1 MTTIPDQNRL
11 VVDNIMKTILDENK
25 EVLMKTANSHTS
37 ISFGIEKYSVLLD
50 IIDFNKIDRMMRFM
64 SNTDYKS
71 FYTKTIEYKKML
83 EAGNVDNAWEELN
96 KYARYQVFADDEA
109 LMNDATIELGKCF
122 SPVARVSVLE
132 SLLSSQFEG
141 RVRFDS
147 RLSMMLVKINDR
159 KITTIDNYDEDSF
172 AKFLS
177 SVIPTI
183 VVAEMRQAVKKM
195 EASQNSSTESNVVI
209 QFNDCY
215 IKDGKVYHGIFGKNE
230 LPRFFIN
237 RNVYEAVK
245 TGKPTIYSE
254 AVDQLLLHLC
264 NFDERIR
271 DRVVAVMST
280 VFLNSKRLKTRFN
293 VSPRIYGKDG
303 ANGKTTFLSLLENA
317 FGSRNVKVVS
327 ISDLDNERT
336 MYTAA
341 NALIAIDSDSTGKTI
356 SDDAAANFKSLTSGE
371 VMKIRGL
378 FKNEEQ
384 VQTSCM
390 MMALSNVL
398 PASSDKSSAY
408 LRRLEI
414 SRCDYQLTND
424 ESKLGPNSKCTQIE
438 LTDEFFDEIYSDKA
452 AQYLVELLLLTALQL
467 LKEGF
472 LPPKPKS
479 MNDIIEKFAE
489 DNDSAAA
496 FILDVGLDKV
506 VGYSV
511 AHVKEMYHNW
521 CEENDMTELK
531 RKFNETLEDRYS
543 LQRKVVNI
551 IANVREDDNSYIQ
564 ALHGA
569 KQQVRAWVFSDTK
582 RHRDFMKN
590 INSLPAESNDPNEL
604 NELNESNDAD
614 QSEETEN
621 E

>member
-1 MTTIPDQNRL
+1 MTSISDRNRL
-11 VVDNIMKTILDENK
+11 AVDSLMNSILDENK
-25 EVLMKTANSHTS
+25 GVLMKTANSNTL
-37 ISFGIEKYSVLLD
+37 ITDGLERYSVLLD
-50 IIDFNKIDRMMRFM
+50 LIDFNRINRMVRFM
-64 SNTDYKS
+64 MNIDYKN
-71 FYTKTIEYKKML
+71 FYMRSLEYRRL
-83 EAGNVDNAWEELN
+83 LDVGNVDSAWEEINRL
-96 KYARYQVFADDEA
+96 ARSQVFADDES
-109 LMNDATIELGKCF
+109 LMNDENLELGRCANA
-122 SPVARVSVLE
+122 VARTSVLE
-132 SLLSSQFEG
+132 ALLDSQFDG
-141 RVRFDS
+141 RVRFDTQ
-147 RLSMMLVKINDR
+147 LSMMLVKVNDQ
-159 KITTIDNYDEDSF
+159 KIVTIDQYDAKSF

-177 SVIPTI
+177 SMIPSIVLKEMTTI
-183 VVAEMRQAVKKM
+183 VKSIEETQ
-195 EASQNSSTESNVVI
+195 SSNGSSNVVI

-237 RNVYEAVK
+237 RNVYEVVK
-245 TGKPTIYSE
+245 TGKPTVHSE

-264 NFDERIR
+264 NFDERVR

-336 MYTAA
+336 VYTAA

-438 LTDEFFDEIYSDKA
+438 LTDGFFDEIYSEEA
-452 AQYLVELLLLTALQL
+452 AQYLVELLLLTSRTL
-467 LKEGF
+467 LEEGF

-551 IANVREDDNSYIQ
+551 MSNVREDDNSYIQ

-569 KQQVRAWVFSDTK
+569 KQQVRAWVFSDPK
-582 RHRDFMKN
+582 RHKDFMKN
-590 INSLPAESNDPNEL
+590 LQEKESSD
-604 NELNESNDAD
+604 D
-614 QSEETEN
+614 QSEESEA

>member
-1 MTTIPDQNRL
+1 
-11 VVDNIMKTILDENK
+11 
-25 EVLMKTANSHTS
+25 MKTANSNVLITD
-37 ISFGIEKYSVLLD
+37 GLERYSVFLD
-50 IIDFNKIDRMMRFM
+50 LIDFNRINRMVRFM
-64 SNTDYKS
+64 MNLDYKNFYMKS
-71 FYTKTIEYKKML
+71 FEYRRL
-83 EAGNVDNAWEELN
+83 LDVGNVDSAWEEIN
-96 KYARYQVFADDEA
+96 RIARAQVFADDES
-109 LMNDATIELGKCF
+109 LMNDETLELGRCANA
-122 SPVARVSVLE
+122 VARTSVLE
-132 SLLSSQFEG
+132 SLLYSQFEG
-141 RVRFDS
+141 RVRFDTQ
-147 RLSMMLVKINDR
+147 LSMMLVKVNDQ
-159 KITTIDNYDEDSF
+159 KIVTIDQYDAKSF

-177 SVIPTI
+177 SMIPSI
-183 VVAEMRQAVKKM
+183 VLKEMTSIIKSIEETQ
-195 EASQNSSTESNVVI
+195 SSNGSSNVVI

-245 TGKPTIYSE
+245 TGKPSIRSE

-303 ANGKTTFLSLLENA
+303 ANGKTTFSSLLENA

-336 MYTAA
+336 VYTAA

-438 LTDEFFDEIYSDKA
+438 LTDEFFDEIYSDEA
-452 AQYLVELLLLTALQL
+452 AQYLVELLLLTSRKL
-467 LKEGF
+467 LEEGF

-551 IANVREDDNSYIQ
+551 MSNVREDDNSYIQ

-569 KQQVRAWVFSDTK
+569 KQQVRAWVFSDPK
-582 RHRDFMKN
+582 RHKDFMKN
-590 INSLPAESNDPNEL
+590 INSLTDES
-604 NELNESNDAD
+604 D
-614 QSEETEN
+614 QSESSSETE
-621 E
+621 

>member
-1 MTTIPDQNRL
+1 MTTISDRNRL
-11 VVDNIMKTILDENK
+11 AIDSLMNSILDENK
-25 EVLMKTANSHTS
+25 GVLMKTANSNTL
-37 ISFGIEKYSVLLD
+37 ITDGIERYSVLLD
-50 IIDFNKIDRMMRFM
+50 LIDFNRINRMVRFM
-64 SNTDYKS
+64 MNLDYKNFYMKS
-71 FYTKTIEYKKML
+71 FEYRRL
-83 EAGNVDNAWEELN
+83 LDVGNVDSAWEEIN
-96 KYARYQVFADDEA
+96 RIARAQVFADDES
-109 LMNDATIELGKCF
+109 LMNDETLELGRCANA
-122 SPVARVSVLE
+122 VARTSVLE
-132 SLLSSQFEG
+132 SLLYSQFEG
-141 RVRFDS
+141 RVRFDTQ
-147 RLSMMLVKINDR
+147 LSMMLVKVNDQ
-159 KITTIDNYDEDSF
+159 KIVTIDQYDAKSF

-177 SVIPTI
+177 SMIPSI
-183 VVAEMRQAVKKM
+183 VLKEMTSIIKSIEETR
-195 EASQNSSTESNVVI
+195 SSNGSSNVVI

-245 TGKPTIYSE
+245 TGKPTIHSE

-271 DRVVAVMST
+271 DRVISVMST

-336 MYTAA
+336 VYTAA

-438 LTDEFFDEIYSDKA
+438 LTDEFFDEIYSDEA
-452 AQYLVELLLLTALQL
+452 AQYLVELLLLTSRKL
-467 LKEGF
+467 LEEGF

-551 IANVREDDNSYIQ
+551 MSNVREDDNSYIQ

-569 KQQVRAWVFSDTK
+569 KQQVRAWVFSDAK
-582 RHRDFMKN
+582 RHKDFMKN
-590 INSLPAESNDPNEL
+590 INSLTDE
-604 NELNESNDAD
+604 
-614 QSEETEN
+614 SEETEA

>member
-1 MTTIPDQNRL
+1 MITISDRNRL
-11 VVDNIMKTILDENK
+11 AIDSLMNSILNENK
-25 EVLMKTANSHTS
+25 GVLMKTANSNVLITD
-37 ISFGIEKYSVLLD
+37 GLERYSVLLD
-50 IIDFNKIDRMMRFM
+50 LIDFNRINRMVRFM
-64 SNTDYKS
+64 MNLDYKNFYMKS
-71 FYTKTIEYKKML
+71 FEYRRL
-83 EAGNVDNAWEELN
+83 LDVGNVDSAWEEIN
-96 KYARYQVFADDEA
+96 RIARAQVFADDES
-109 LMNDATIELGKCF
+109 LMNDETLELGRCANA
-122 SPVARVSVLE
+122 VARTSVLE
-132 SLLSSQFEG
+132 SLLYSQFEG
-141 RVRFDS
+141 RVRFDTQ
-147 RLSMMLVKINDR
+147 LSMMLVKVNDQ
-159 KITTIDNYDEDSF
+159 KIVTIDQYDAKSF

-177 SVIPTI
+177 SMIPSI
-183 VVAEMRQAVKKM
+183 VLKEMTSIIKSIEETQ
-195 EASQNSSTESNVVI
+195 SSNGSSNVVI

-245 TGKPTIYSE
+245 TGKPTIHSE

-336 MYTAA
+336 VYTAA

-438 LTDEFFDEIYSDKA
+438 LTDEFFDEIYSDEA
-452 AQYLVELLLLTALQL
+452 AQYLVELLLLTSRTL
-467 LKEGF
+467 LEEGF

-551 IANVREDDNSYIQ
+551 MSNVREDDNSYIQ

-569 KQQVRAWVFSDTK
+569 KQQVRAWVFSDAK
-582 RHRDFMKN
+582 RHKDFMKN
-590 INSLPAESNDPNEL
+590 INSLTDES
-604 NELNESNDAD
+604 D
-614 QSEETEN
+614 QSEESETE
-621 E
+621 

>member
-1 MTTIPDQNRL
+1 
-11 VVDNIMKTILDENK
+11 
-25 EVLMKTANSHTS
+25 MKTANSNVLITD
-37 ISFGIEKYSVLLD
+37 GLERYSVLLD
-50 IIDFNKIDRMMRFM
+50 LIDFNRINRMVRFM
-64 SNTDYKS
+64 MNLDYKNFYMKS
-71 FYTKTIEYKKML
+71 FEYRRL
-83 EAGNVDNAWEELN
+83 LDVGNVDSAWEEIN
-96 KYARYQVFADDEA
+96 RIARAQVFADDES
-109 LMNDATIELGKCF
+109 LMNDETLELGRCANA
-122 SPVARVSVLE
+122 VARTSVLE
-132 SLLSSQFEG
+132 SLLYSQFEG
-141 RVRFDS
+141 RVRFDTQ
-147 RLSMMLVKINDR
+147 LSMMLVKVNDQ
-159 KITTIDNYDEDSF
+159 KIVTIDQYDAKSF

-177 SVIPTI
+177 SMIPSI
-183 VVAEMRQAVKKM
+183 VLKEMTSIIKSIEETQ
-195 EASQNSSTESNVVI
+195 SSNGSSNVVI

-245 TGKPTIYSE
+245 TGKPTIHSE

-271 DRVVAVMST
+271 DRVVSVMST

-336 MYTAA
+336 VYTAA

-414 SRCDYQLTND
+414 SRCDHQLTND

-438 LTDEFFDEIYSDKA
+438 LTDEFFDEIYSDEA
-452 AQYLVELLLLTALQL
+452 AQYLVELLLLTSRKL
-467 LKEGF
+467 LEEGF

-551 IANVREDDNSYIQ
+551 MSNVREDDNSYIQ

-569 KQQVRAWVFSDTK
+569 KQQVRAWVFSDAK
-582 RHRDFMKN
+582 RHKDFMKN
-590 INSLPAESNDPNEL
+590 INSLTDE
-604 NELNESNDAD
+604 
-614 QSEETEN
+614 SEETEA

>member
-1 MTTIPDQNRL
+1 MTSISDRNRL
-11 VVDNIMKTILDENK
+11 AVDSLMNSILDENK
-25 EVLMKTANSHTS
+25 GVLMKTANSNTL
-37 ISFGIEKYSVLLD
+37 ITDGLERYSVLLD
-50 IIDFNKIDRMMRFM
+50 LIDFNRINRMVRFM
-64 SNTDYKS
+64 MNIDYKN
-71 FYTKTIEYKKML
+71 FYMRSLEYRRL
-83 EAGNVDNAWEELN
+83 LDVGNVDSAWEEINRL
-96 KYARYQVFADDEA
+96 ARSQVFADDES
-109 LMNDATIELGKCF
+109 LMNDENLELGRCANA
-122 SPVARVSVLE
+122 VARTSVLE
-132 SLLSSQFEG
+132 ALLDSQFDG
-141 RVRFDS
+141 RVRFDTQ
-147 RLSMMLVKINDR
+147 LSMMLVKVNDQ
-159 KITTIDNYDEDSF
+159 KIVTIDQYDAKSF

-177 SVIPTI
+177 SMIPSIVLKEMTTI
-183 VVAEMRQAVKKM
+183 VKSIEETQ
-195 EASQNSSTESNVVI
+195 SSNGSSNVVI

-245 TGKPTIYSE
+245 TGKQTVHSE

-264 NFDERIR
+264 NFDERVR

-336 MYTAA
+336 VYTAA

-438 LTDEFFDEIYSDKA
+438 LTDGFFDEIYSEEA
-452 AQYLVELLLLTALQL
+452 AQYLVELLLLTSRTL
-467 LKEGF
+467 LEEGF

-551 IANVREDDNSYIQ
+551 MSNVREDDNSYIQ

-569 KQQVRAWVFSDTK
+569 KQQVRAWVFSDPK
-582 RHRDFMKN
+582 RHKDFMKN
-590 INSLPAESNDPNEL
+590 LQEKESSD
-604 NELNESNDAD
+604 D
-614 QSEETEN
+614 QSEESETE
-621 E
+621 

>member
-1 MTTIPDQNRL
+1 MITISDRNRL
-11 VVDNIMKTILDENK
+11 AIDSLMNSILDENK
-25 EVLMKTANSHTS
+25 GVLMKTANSNVLITD
-37 ISFGIEKYSVLLD
+37 GLERYSVLLD
-50 IIDFNKIDRMMRFM
+50 LIDFNRINRMVRFM
-64 SNTDYKS
+64 MNLDYKNFYMKS
-71 FYTKTIEYKKML
+71 FEYRRL
-83 EAGNVDNAWEELN
+83 LDVGNVDSAWEEIN
-96 KYARYQVFADDEA
+96 RIARAQVFADDES
-109 LMNDATIELGKCF
+109 LMNDETLELGRCANA
-122 SPVARVSVLE
+122 VARTSVLE
-132 SLLSSQFEG
+132 SLLYSQFEG
-141 RVRFDS
+141 RVRFDTQ
-147 RLSMMLVKINDR
+147 LSMMLVKVNDR
-159 KITTIDNYDEDSF
+159 KIVTIDQYDAKSF

-177 SVIPTI
+177 SMIPSI
-183 VVAEMRQAVKKM
+183 VLKEMTSIIKSIEETQ
-195 EASQNSSTESNVVI
+195 SSNGSSNVVI

-245 TGKPTIYSE
+245 TGKPTIHSE

-271 DRVVAVMST
+271 DRVVSVMST

-336 MYTAA
+336 VYTAA

-438 LTDEFFDEIYSDKA
+438 LTDEFFDEIYSDEA
-452 AQYLVELLLLTALQL
+452 AQYLVELLLLTSRKL
-467 LKEGF
+467 LEEGF

-551 IANVREDDNSYIQ
+551 MSNVREDDNSYIQ

-569 KQQVRAWVFSDTK
+569 KQQVRAWVFSDAK
-582 RHRDFMKN
+582 RHKDFMKN
-590 INSLPAESNDPNEL
+590 INSLTDS
-604 NELNESNDAD
+604 SD
-614 QSEETEN
+614 QSEESETE
-621 E
+621 

>member
-1 MTTIPDQNRL
+1 MTTISDRNRL
-11 VVDNIMKTILDENK
+11 AIDSLMNSILDENK
-25 EVLMKTANSHTS
+25 GVLMKTANSNTL
-37 ISFGIEKYSVLLD
+37 ITDGIERYSVLLD
-50 IIDFNKIDRMMRFM
+50 LIDFNRINRMVRFM
-64 SNTDYKS
+64 MNLDYKNFYMKS
-71 FYTKTIEYKKML
+71 FEYRRL
-83 EAGNVDNAWEELN
+83 LDVGNVDSAWEEIN
-96 KYARYQVFADDEA
+96 RIARAQVFADDES
-109 LMNDATIELGKCF
+109 LMNDETLELGRCANA
-122 SPVARVSVLE
+122 VARTSVLE
-132 SLLSSQFEG
+132 SLLDSQFEG
-141 RVRFDS
+141 RVRFDTQ
-147 RLSMMLVKINDR
+147 LSMMLVKVNDR
-159 KITTIDNYDEDSF
+159 KIVTIDQYDAKSF

-177 SVIPTI
+177 SMIPSI
-183 VVAEMRQAVKKM
+183 VLKEMTSIIKSIEETQ
-195 EASQNSSTESNVVI
+195 SSNGSSNVVI

-245 TGKPTIYSE
+245 TGKPTIHSE

-271 DRVVAVMST
+271 DRVVSVMST

-303 ANGKTTFLSLLENA
+303 ANGKTTFLSLIENA

-336 MYTAA
+336 VYTAA

-438 LTDEFFDEIYSDKA
+438 LTDEFFDEIYSDEA
-452 AQYLVELLLLTALQL
+452 AQYLVELLLLTSRKL
-467 LKEGF
+467 LEEGF

-511 AHVKEMYHNW
+511 AHVKEMYRNW

-551 IANVREDDNSYIQ
+551 MSNVREDDNSYIQ

-569 KQQVRAWVFSDTK
+569 KQQVRAWVFSDAK
-582 RHRDFMKN
+582 RHKDFMKN
-590 INSLPAESNDPNEL
+590 INSLTDES
-604 NELNESNDAD
+604 D
-614 QSEETEN
+614 QSEETEV

>member
-1 MTTIPDQNRL
+1 
-11 VVDNIMKTILDENK
+11 
-25 EVLMKTANSHTS
+25 MKTANSNVLITD
-37 ISFGIEKYSVLLD
+37 GLERYSVLLD
-50 IIDFNKIDRMMRFM
+50 LIDFNRINRMVRFM
-64 SNTDYKS
+64 MNLDYKNFYMKS
-71 FYTKTIEYKKML
+71 FEYRRL
-83 EAGNVDNAWEELN
+83 LDVGNVDSAWEEIN
-96 KYARYQVFADDEA
+96 RIARAQVFADDES
-109 LMNDATIELGKCF
+109 LMNDETLELGRCANA
-122 SPVARVSVLE
+122 VARTSVLE
-132 SLLSSQFEG
+132 SLLYSQFEG
-141 RVRFDS
+141 RVRFDTQ
-147 RLSMMLVKINDR
+147 LSMMLVKVNDR
-159 KITTIDNYDEDSF
+159 KIVTIDQYDAKSF

-177 SVIPTI
+177 SMIPSI
-183 VVAEMRQAVKKM
+183 VLKEMTSIIKSIEETQ
-195 EASQNSSTESNVVI
+195 SSNGSSNVVI

-245 TGKPTIYSE
+245 TGKPTIHSE

-271 DRVVAVMST
+271 DRVVSVMST

-336 MYTAA
+336 VYTAA

-438 LTDEFFDEIYSDKA
+438 LTDEFFDEIYSDEA
-452 AQYLVELLLLTALQL
+452 AQYLVELLLLTSRKL
-467 LKEGF
+467 LEEGF

-551 IANVREDDNSYIQ
+551 MSNVREDDNSYIQ

-569 KQQVRAWVFSDTK
+569 KQQVRAWVFSDAK
-582 RHRDFMKN
+582 RHKDFMKN
-590 INSLPAESNDPNEL
+590 INSLTDES
-604 NELNESNDAD
+604 D
-614 QSEETEN
+614 QSEESED

>member
-1 MTTIPDQNRL
+1 
-11 VVDNIMKTILDENK
+11 
-25 EVLMKTANSHTS
+25 MKTANSNTL
-37 ISFGIEKYSVLLD
+37 ITDGLERYSVLLD
-50 IIDFNKIDRMMRFM
+50 LIDFNRINRMVRFM
-64 SNTDYKS
+64 MNIDYKN
-71 FYTKTIEYKKML
+71 FYMRSLEYRRL
-83 EAGNVDNAWEELN
+83 LDVGNVDSAWEEINRL
-96 KYARYQVFADDEA
+96 ARSQVFADDES
-109 LMNDATIELGKCF
+109 LMNDENLELGRCANA
-122 SPVARVSVLE
+122 VARTSVLE
-132 SLLSSQFEG
+132 ALLDSQFDG
-141 RVRFDS
+141 RVRFDTQ
-147 RLSMMLVKINDR
+147 LSMMLVKVNDQ
-159 KITTIDNYDEDSF
+159 KIVTIDQYDAKSF

-177 SVIPTI
+177 SMIPSI
-183 VVAEMRQAVKKM
+183 VLKEMTSIIKSIEETQ
-195 EASQNSSTESNVVI
+195 SSNGSSNVVI

-245 TGKPTIYSE
+245 TGKPTIHSE

-271 DRVVAVMST
+271 DRVVSVMST

-336 MYTAA
+336 VYTAA

-438 LTDEFFDEIYSDKA
+438 LTDEFFDELYSDEA
-452 AQYLVELLLLTALQL
+452 AQYLVELLLLTSRTL
-467 LKEGF
+467 LEEGF

-551 IANVREDDNSYIQ
+551 MSNVREDDNSYIQ

-569 KQQVRAWVFSDTK
+569 KQQVRAWVFSDAK
-582 RHRDFMKN
+582 RHKDFMKN
-590 INSLPAESNDPNEL
+590 INSLTDDSN
-604 NELNESNDAD
+604 

>member
-1 MTTIPDQNRL
+1 
-11 VVDNIMKTILDENK
+11 
-25 EVLMKTANSHTS
+25 MKTANSNVLITD
-37 ISFGIEKYSVLLD
+37 GLERYSVLLD
-50 IIDFNKIDRMMRFM
+50 LIDFNRINRMVRFM
-64 SNTDYKS
+64 MNLDYKNFYMKS
-71 FYTKTIEYKKML
+71 FEYRRL
-83 EAGNVDNAWEELN
+83 LDVGNVDSAWEEIN
-96 KYARYQVFADDEA
+96 RIARAQVFADDES
-109 LMNDATIELGKCF
+109 LMNDETLELGRCANA
-122 SPVARVSVLE
+122 VARTSVLE
-132 SLLSSQFEG
+132 SLLYSQFEG
-141 RVRFDS
+141 RVRFDTQ
-147 RLSMMLVKINDR
+147 LSMMLVKVNDR
-159 KITTIDNYDEDSF
+159 KIVTIDQYDAKSF

-177 SVIPTI
+177 SMIPSI
-183 VVAEMRQAVKKM
+183 VLKEMTSIIKSIEETQ
-195 EASQNSSTESNVVI
+195 SSNGSSNVVI

-245 TGKPTIYSE
+245 TGKPTIHSE

-271 DRVVAVMST
+271 DRVVSVMST

-336 MYTAA
+336 VYTAA

-438 LTDEFFDEIYSDKA
+438 LTDEFFDEIYSDEA
-452 AQYLVELLLLTALQL
+452 AQYLVELLLLTSRKL
-467 LKEGF
+467 LEEGF

-551 IANVREDDNSYIQ
+551 MSNVREDDNSYIQ

-569 KQQVRAWVFSDTK
+569 KQQVRAWVFSDAK
-582 RHRDFMKN
+582 RHKDFMKN
-590 INSLPAESNDPNEL
+590 INSLTDES
-604 NELNESNDAD
+604 D
-614 QSEETEN
+614 QSEESETE
-621 E
+621 

>member
-1 MTTIPDQNRL
+1 
-11 VVDNIMKTILDENK
+11 
-25 EVLMKTANSHTS
+25 MKTANSNVLITD
-37 ISFGIEKYSVLLD
+37 GLERYSVFLD
-50 IIDFNKIDRMMRFM
+50 LIDFNRINRMVRFM
-64 SNTDYKS
+64 MNLDYKNFYMKS
-71 FYTKTIEYKKML
+71 FEYRRL
-83 EAGNVDNAWEELN
+83 LDVGNVDSAWEEIN
-96 KYARYQVFADDEA
+96 RIARAQVFADDES
-109 LMNDATIELGKCF
+109 LMNDETLELGRCANA
-122 SPVARVSVLE
+122 VARTSVLE
-132 SLLSSQFEG
+132 SLLYSQFEG
-141 RVRFDS
+141 RVRFDTQ
-147 RLSMMLVKINDR
+147 LSMMLVKVNDQ
-159 KITTIDNYDEDSF
+159 KIVTIDQYDAKSF

-177 SVIPTI
+177 SMIPSI
-183 VVAEMRQAVKKM
+183 VLKEMTSIIKSIEETQ
-195 EASQNSSTESNVVI
+195 SSNGSSNVVI

-245 TGKPTIYSE
+245 TGKPSIRSE

-336 MYTAA
+336 VYTAA

-438 LTDEFFDEIYSDKA
+438 LTDEFFDEIYSDEA
-452 AQYLVELLLLTALQL
+452 AQYLVELLLLTSRKL
-467 LKEGF
+467 LEEGF

-551 IANVREDDNSYIQ
+551 MSNVREDDNSYIQ

-569 KQQVRAWVFSDTK
+569 KQQVRAWVFSDPK
-582 RHRDFMKN
+582 RHKDFMKN
-590 INSLPAESNDPNEL
+590 INSLTDES
-604 NELNESNDAD
+604 D
-614 QSEETEN
+614 QSESSSETE
-621 E
+621 

>member
-1 MTTIPDQNRL
+1 MITISDRNRL
-11 VVDNIMKTILDENK
+11 AIDSLMNSILDENK
-25 EVLMKTANSHTS
+25 GVLMKTANSNVLITD
-37 ISFGIEKYSVLLD
+37 GLERYSVLLD
-50 IIDFNKIDRMMRFM
+50 LIDFNRINRMVRFM
-64 SNTDYKS
+64 MNLDYKNFYMKS
-71 FYTKTIEYKKML
+71 FEYRRL
-83 EAGNVDNAWEELN
+83 LDVGNVDSAWEEIN
-96 KYARYQVFADDEA
+96 RIARAQVFADDES
-109 LMNDATIELGKCF
+109 LMNDETLELGRCANA
-122 SPVARVSVLE
+122 VARTSVLE
-132 SLLSSQFEG
+132 SLLYSQFEG
-141 RVRFDS
+141 RVRFDTQ
-147 RLSMMLVKINDR
+147 LSMMLVKVNDQ
-159 KITTIDNYDEDSF
+159 KIVTIDQYDAKSF

-177 SVIPTI
+177 SMIPSI
-183 VVAEMRQAVKKM
+183 VLKEMTSIIKSIEETQ
-195 EASQNSSTESNVVI
+195 SSNGSSNVVI

-245 TGKPTIYSE
+245 TGKPTIRSE

-271 DRVVAVMST
+271 DRVVSVMST

-336 MYTAA
+336 VYTAA

-438 LTDEFFDEIYSDKA
+438 LTDEFFDEIYSDEA
-452 AQYLVELLLLTALQL
+452 AQYLVELLLLTSRTL
-467 LKEGF
+467 LEEGF

-551 IANVREDDNSYIQ
+551 MSNVREDDNSYIQ

-569 KQQVRAWVFSDTK
+569 KQQVRAWVFSDAK
-582 RHRDFMKN
+582 RHKDFMKN
-590 INSLPAESNDPNEL
+590 INSLTDES
-604 NELNESNDAD
+604 D
-614 QSEETEN
+614 QSEETEA

>member
-1 MTTIPDQNRL
+1 
-11 VVDNIMKTILDENK
+11 
-25 EVLMKTANSHTS
+25 MKTANSNTL
-37 ISFGIEKYSVLLD
+37 ITDGIERYSVLLD
-50 IIDFNKIDRMMRFM
+50 LIDFNRINRMVRFM
-64 SNTDYKS
+64 MNLDYKNFYMKS
-71 FYTKTIEYKKML
+71 FEYRRL
-83 EAGNVDNAWEELN
+83 LDVGNVDSAWEEIN
-96 KYARYQVFADDEA
+96 RIARAQVFADDES
-109 LMNDATIELGKCF
+109 LMNDETLELGRCANA
-122 SPVARVSVLE
+122 VARTSVLE
-132 SLLSSQFEG
+132 SLLDSQFEG
-141 RVRFDS
+141 RVRFDTQ
-147 RLSMMLVKINDR
+147 LSMMLVKVNDQ
-159 KITTIDNYDEDSF
+159 KIVTIDQYDAKSF

-177 SVIPTI
+177 SMIPSI
-183 VVAEMRQAVKKM
+183 VLKEMTSIIKSIEETQ
-195 EASQNSSTESNVVI
+195 SSNGSSNVVI

-237 RNVYEAVK
+237 RNVYEAAK
-245 TGKPTIYSE
+245 TGKPTVHSK

-271 DRVVAVMST
+271 DRVVSVMST

-336 MYTAA
+336 VYTAA

-438 LTDEFFDEIYSDKA
+438 LTDEFFDEIYSDEA
-452 AQYLVELLLLTALQL
+452 AQYLVELLLLTSRKL
-467 LKEGF
+467 LEEGF

-551 IANVREDDNSYIQ
+551 MSNVREDDNSYIQ

-569 KQQVRAWVFSDTK
+569 KQQVRAWVFSDPK
-582 RHRDFMKN
+582 RHKDFMKN
-590 INSLPAESNDPNEL
+590 INALTADS
-604 NELNESNDAD
+604 D

>member
-1 MTTIPDQNRL
+1 MTTISDRNRL
-11 VVDNIMKTILDENK
+11 AIDSLMNSILDENK
-25 EVLMKTANSHTS
+25 GVLMKTANSNTL
-37 ISFGIEKYSVLLD
+37 ITDGIERYSVLLD
-50 IIDFNKIDRMMRFM
+50 LIDFNRINRMVRFM
-64 SNTDYKS
+64 MNLDYKNFYMKS
-71 FYTKTIEYKKML
+71 FEYRRL
-83 EAGNVDNAWEELN
+83 LDVGNVDSAWEEIN
-96 KYARYQVFADDEA
+96 RIARAQVFADDES
-109 LMNDATIELGKCF
+109 LMNDETLELGRCANA
-122 SPVARVSVLE
+122 VARTSVLE
-132 SLLSSQFEG
+132 SLLDSQFEG
-141 RVRFDS
+141 RVRFDTQ
-147 RLSMMLVKINDR
+147 LSMMLVKVNDQ
-159 KITTIDNYDEDSF
+159 KIVTIDQYDAKSF

-177 SVIPTI
+177 SMIPSI
-183 VVAEMRQAVKKM
+183 VLKEMTSIIKSIEETQ
-195 EASQNSSTESNVVI
+195 SSNGSSNVVI

-245 TGKPTIYSE
+245 TGKPTVHSK

-271 DRVVAVMST
+271 DRVVSVMST

-303 ANGKTTFLSLLENA
+303 ANGKTTFLSLLENS

-336 MYTAA
+336 VYTAA

-438 LTDEFFDEIYSDKA
+438 LTDEFFDEIYSDEA
-452 AQYLVELLLLTALQL
+452 AQYLVELLLLTSRKL
-467 LKEGF
+467 LEEGF

-551 IANVREDDNSYIQ
+551 MSNVREDDNSYIQ

-569 KQQVRAWVFSDTK
+569 KQQVRAWVFSDAK
-582 RHRDFMKN
+582 RHKDFMKN
-590 INSLPAESNDPNEL
+590 INSLTDES
-604 NELNESNDAD
+604 D
-614 QSEETEN
+614 QSEESEA

>member
-1 MTTIPDQNRL
+1 MTIISDRNRL
-11 VVDNIMKTILDENK
+11 AIDSLMNSILDENK
-25 EVLMKTANSHTS
+25 GVLMKTANSNVLITD
-37 ISFGIEKYSVLLD
+37 GLERYSVLLD
-50 IIDFNKIDRMMRFM
+50 LIDFNRINRMVRFM
-64 SNTDYKS
+64 MNLDYKNFYMKS
-71 FYTKTIEYKKML
+71 FEYRRL
-83 EAGNVDNAWEELN
+83 LDVGNVDSAWEEIN
-96 KYARYQVFADDEA
+96 RIARAQVFADDES
-109 LMNDATIELGKCF
+109 LMNDETLELGRCANA
-122 SPVARVSVLE
+122 VARTSVLE
-132 SLLSSQFEG
+132 SLLYSQFEG
-141 RVRFDS
+141 RVRFDTQ
-147 RLSMMLVKINDR
+147 LSMMLVKVNDQ
-159 KITTIDNYDEDSF
+159 KIVTIDQYDAKSF

-177 SVIPTI
+177 SMIPSI
-183 VVAEMRQAVKKM
+183 VLKEMTSIIKSIEETQ
-195 EASQNSSTESNVVI
+195 SSNGSSNVVI

-245 TGKPTIYSE
+245 TGKPTIHSE

-271 DRVVAVMST
+271 DRVVSVMST

-336 MYTAA
+336 VYTAA

-438 LTDEFFDEIYSDKA
+438 LTDEFFDEIYSDEA
-452 AQYLVELLLLTALQL
+452 AQYLVELLLLTSRTL
-467 LKEGF
+467 LEEGF

-551 IANVREDDNSYIQ
+551 MSNVREDDNSYIQ

-569 KQQVRAWVFSDTK
+569 KQQVRAWVFSDAK
-582 RHRDFMKN
+582 RHKDFMKN
-590 INSLPAESNDPNEL
+590 INSLT
-604 NELNESNDAD
+604 D

>member
-1 MTTIPDQNRL
+1 MITISDRNRL
-11 VVDNIMKTILDENK
+11 AIDSLMNSILDENK
-25 EVLMKTANSHTS
+25 GVLMKTANSNVLITD
-37 ISFGIEKYSVLLD
+37 GLERYSVLLD
-50 IIDFNKIDRMMRFM
+50 LIDFNRINRMVRFM
-64 SNTDYKS
+64 MNLDYKNFYMKS
-71 FYTKTIEYKKML
+71 FEYRRL
-83 EAGNVDNAWEELN
+83 LDVGNVDSAWEEIN
-96 KYARYQVFADDEA
+96 RIARAQVFADDES
-109 LMNDATIELGKCF
+109 LMNDETLELGRCA
-122 SPVARVSVLE
+122 SAVARTSVLE
-132 SLLSSQFEG
+132 SLLYSQFEG
-141 RVRFDS
+141 RVRFDTQ
-147 RLSMMLVKINDR
+147 LSMMLVKVNDR
-159 KITTIDNYDEDSF
+159 KIVTIDQYDAKSF

-177 SVIPTI
+177 SMIPSI
-183 VVAEMRQAVKKM
+183 VLKEMTSIIKSIEETQ
-195 EASQNSSTESNVVI
+195 SSNGSSNVVI

-245 TGKPTIYSE
+245 TGKPTVHSE

-264 NFDERIR
+264 NFDERVR
-271 DRVVAVMST
+271 DRVVSVMST

-303 ANGKTTFLSLLENA
+303 ANGKTTFLSLLENS

-336 MYTAA
+336 VYTAA

-438 LTDEFFDEIYSDKA
+438 LTDEFFDEIYSDEA
-452 AQYLVELLLLTALQL
+452 AQYLVELLLLTSRTL
-467 LKEGF
+467 LEEGF

-551 IANVREDDNSYIQ
+551 MSNVREDDNSYIQ

-569 KQQVRAWVFSDTK
+569 KQQVRAWVFSDAK
-582 RHRDFMKN
+582 RHKDFMKN
-590 INSLPAESNDPNEL
+590 INSLTDES
-604 NELNESNDAD
+604 D
-614 QSEETEN
+614 QSEETEV

>member
-1 MTTIPDQNRL
+1 
-11 VVDNIMKTILDENK
+11 
-25 EVLMKTANSHTS
+25 MKTANSNVLITD
-37 ISFGIEKYSVLLD
+37 GLERYSVLLD
-50 IIDFNKIDRMMRFM
+50 LIDFNRINRMVRFM
-64 SNTDYKS
+64 MNLDYKNFYMKS
-71 FYTKTIEYKKML
+71 FEYRRL
-83 EAGNVDNAWEELN
+83 LDVGNVDSAWEEIN
-96 KYARYQVFADDEA
+96 RIARAQVFADDES
-109 LMNDATIELGKCF
+109 LMNDETLELGRCANA
-122 SPVARVSVLE
+122 VARTSVLE
-132 SLLSSQFEG
+132 SLLYSQFEG
-141 RVRFDS
+141 RVRFDTQ
-147 RLSMMLVKINDR
+147 LSMMLVKVNDQ
-159 KITTIDNYDEDSF
+159 KIVTIDQYDAKSF

-177 SVIPTI
+177 SMIPSI
-183 VVAEMRQAVKKM
+183 VLKEMTSIIKSIEETQ
-195 EASQNSSTESNVVI
+195 SSNGSSNVVI

-245 TGKPTIYSE
+245 TGKPTLHSK

-271 DRVVAVMST
+271 DRVVSVMST

-336 MYTAA
+336 VYTAA

-438 LTDEFFDEIYSDKA
+438 LTDEFFDEIYSDEA
-452 AQYLVELLLLTALQL
+452 AQYLVELLLLTSRKL
-467 LKEGF
+467 LEEGF

-551 IANVREDDNSYIQ
+551 MSNVREDDNSYIQ

-569 KQQVRAWVFSDTK
+569 KQQVRAWVFSDAK
-582 RHRDFMKN
+582 RHKDFMKN
-590 INSLPAESNDPNEL
+590 INSLTDES
-604 NELNESNDAD
+604 D
-614 QSEETEN
+614 QSEESETE
-621 E
+621 

>member
-1 MTTIPDQNRL
+1 
-11 VVDNIMKTILDENK
+11 
-25 EVLMKTANSHTS
+25 MKTANSNVLITD
-37 ISFGIEKYSVLLD
+37 GLERYSVLLD
-50 IIDFNKIDRMMRFM
+50 LIDFNRINRMVRFM
-64 SNTDYKS
+64 MNLDYKNFYMKS
-71 FYTKTIEYKKML
+71 FEYRRL
-83 EAGNVDNAWEELN
+83 LDVGNVDSAWEEIN
-96 KYARYQVFADDEA
+96 RIARAQVFADDES
-109 LMNDATIELGKCF
+109 LMNDETLELGRCANA
-122 SPVARVSVLE
+122 VARTSVLE
-132 SLLSSQFEG
+132 SLLYSQFEG
-141 RVRFDS
+141 RVRFDTQ
-147 RLSMMLVKINDR
+147 LSMMLVKVNDR
-159 KITTIDNYDEDSF
+159 KIVTIDQYDAKSF

-177 SVIPTI
+177 SMIPSI
-183 VVAEMRQAVKKM
+183 VLKEMTSIIKSIEETQ
-195 EASQNSSTESNVVI
+195 SSNGSSNVVI

-245 TGKPTIYSE
+245 TGKPTIHSE

-271 DRVVAVMST
+271 DRVVSVMST

-336 MYTAA
+336 VYTAA

-438 LTDEFFDEIYSDKA
+438 LTDEFFDEIYSDEA
-452 AQYLVELLLLTALQL
+452 AQYLVELLLLTSRKL
-467 LKEGF
+467 LEEGF

-551 IANVREDDNSYIQ
+551 MSNVREDDNSYIQ

-569 KQQVRAWVFSDTK
+569 KQQVRAWVFSDPK
-582 RHRDFMKN
+582 RHKDFMKN
-590 INSLPAESNDPNEL
+590 INALTADS
-604 NELNESNDAD
+604 D
-614 QSEETEN
+614 QSEETEV

>member
-1 MTTIPDQNRL
+1 MITISDRNRL
-11 VVDNIMKTILDENK
+11 AIDSLMNSILDENK
-25 EVLMKTANSHTS
+25 GVLMKTANSNVLITD
-37 ISFGIEKYSVLLD
+37 GLERYSVLLD
-50 IIDFNKIDRMMRFM
+50 LIDFNRINRMVRFM
-64 SNTDYKS
+64 MNLDYKNFYMKS
-71 FYTKTIEYKKML
+71 FEYRRL
-83 EAGNVDNAWEELN
+83 LDVGNVDSAWEEIN
-96 KYARYQVFADDEA
+96 RIARAQVFADDES
-109 LMNDATIELGKCF
+109 LMNDETLELGRCANA
-122 SPVARVSVLE
+122 VARTSVLE
-132 SLLSSQFEG
+132 SLLYSQFEG
-141 RVRFDS
+141 RVRFDTQ
-147 RLSMMLVKINDR
+147 LSMMLVKVNDR
-159 KITTIDNYDEDSF
+159 KIVTIDQYDAKSF

-177 SVIPTI
+177 SMIPSI
-183 VVAEMRQAVKKM
+183 VLKEMTSIIKSIEETQ
-195 EASQNSSTESNVVI
+195 SSNGSSNVVI

-245 TGKPTIYSE
+245 TGKPTIHSE

-271 DRVVAVMST
+271 DRVVSVMST

-336 MYTAA
+336 VYTAA

-438 LTDEFFDEIYSDKA
+438 LTDEFFDEIYSDEA
-452 AQYLVELLLLTALQL
+452 AQYLVELLLLTSRKL
-467 LKEGF
+467 LEEGF

-551 IANVREDDNSYIQ
+551 MSNVREDDNSYIQ

-569 KQQVRAWVFSDTK
+569 KQQVRAWVFSDAK
-582 RHRDFMKN
+582 RHKDFMKN
-590 INSLPAESNDPNEL
+590 INSLTDES
-604 NELNESNDAD
+604 D
-614 QSEETEN
+614 QSEESETE
-621 E
+621 

>member
-1 MTTIPDQNRL
+1 MITISDRNRL
-11 VVDNIMKTILDENK
+11 AIDSLMNSILDENK
-25 EVLMKTANSHTS
+25 GVLMKTANSNVLITD
-37 ISFGIEKYSVLLD
+37 GLERYSVLLD
-50 IIDFNKIDRMMRFM
+50 LIDFNRINRMVRFM
-64 SNTDYKS
+64 MNLDYKNFYMKS
-71 FYTKTIEYKKML
+71 FEYRRL
-83 EAGNVDNAWEELN
+83 LDVGNVDSAWEEIN
-96 KYARYQVFADDEA
+96 RIARAQVFADDES
-109 LMNDATIELGKCF
+109 LMNDETLELGRCANA
-122 SPVARVSVLE
+122 VARTSVLE
-132 SLLSSQFEG
+132 SLLYSQFEG
-141 RVRFDS
+141 RVRFDTQ
-147 RLSMMLVKINDR
+147 LSMMLVKVNDQ
-159 KITTIDNYDEDSF
+159 KIVTIDQYDAKSF

-177 SVIPTI
+177 SMIPSI
-183 VVAEMRQAVKKM
+183 VLKEMTSIIKSIEETQ
-195 EASQNSSTESNVVI
+195 SSNGSSNVVI

-245 TGKPTIYSE
+245 TGKPTIHSE

-271 DRVVAVMST
+271 DRVVSVMST

-336 MYTAA
+336 VYTAA

-438 LTDEFFDEIYSDKA
+438 LTDEFFDEIYSDEA
-452 AQYLVELLLLTALQL
+452 AQYLVELLLLTSRKL
-467 LKEGF
+467 LEDGF

-551 IANVREDDNSYIQ
+551 MSNVREDDNSYIQ

-569 KQQVRAWVFSDTK
+569 KQQVRAWVFSDAK
-582 RHRDFMKN
+582 RHKDFMKN
-590 INSLPAESNDPNEL
+590 INSLTDE
-604 NELNESNDAD
+604 
-614 QSEETEN
+614 SEESEA

>member
-1 MTTIPDQNRL
+1 
-11 VVDNIMKTILDENK
+11 
-25 EVLMKTANSHTS
+25 MKTANSNTL
-37 ISFGIEKYSVLLD
+37 ITDGIERYSVLLD
-50 IIDFNKIDRMMRFM
+50 LIDFNRINRMVRFM
-64 SNTDYKS
+64 MNLDYKNFYMKS
-71 FYTKTIEYKKML
+71 FEYRRL
-83 EAGNVDNAWEELN
+83 LDVGNVDSAWEEIN
-96 KYARYQVFADDEA
+96 RIARAQVFADDES
-109 LMNDATIELGKCF
+109 LMNDETLELGRCANA
-122 SPVARVSVLE
+122 VARTSVLE
-132 SLLSSQFEG
+132 SLLDSQFEG
-141 RVRFDS
+141 RVRFDTQ
-147 RLSMMLVKINDR
+147 LSMMLVKVNDQ
-159 KITTIDNYDEDSF
+159 KIVTIDQYDAKSF

-177 SVIPTI
+177 SMIPSI
-183 VVAEMRQAVKKM
+183 VLKEMTSIIKSIEETQ
-195 EASQNSSTESNVVI
+195 SSNGSSNVVI

-245 TGKPTIYSE
+245 TGKPTVHSK

-271 DRVVAVMST
+271 DRVVSVMST

-303 ANGKTTFLSLLENA
+303 ANGKTTFLSLLENS

-336 MYTAA
+336 VYTAA

-438 LTDEFFDEIYSDKA
+438 LTDEFFDEIYSDEA
-452 AQYLVELLLLTALQL
+452 AQYLVELLLLTSRKL
-467 LKEGF
+467 LEEGF

-551 IANVREDDNSYIQ
+551 MSNVREDDNSYIQ

-569 KQQVRAWVFSDTK
+569 KQQVRAWVFSDAK
-582 RHRDFMKN
+582 RHKDFMKN
-590 INSLPAESNDPNEL
+590 INSLTDES
-604 NELNESNDAD
+604 D
-614 QSEETEN
+614 QSEESEA

>member
-1 MTTIPDQNRL
+1 
-11 VVDNIMKTILDENK
+11 
-25 EVLMKTANSHTS
+25 MKTANSNVLITD
-37 ISFGIEKYSVLLD
+37 GLERYSVLLD
-50 IIDFNKIDRMMRFM
+50 LIDFNRINRMVRFM
-64 SNTDYKS
+64 MNLDYKNFYMKS
-71 FYTKTIEYKKML
+71 FEYRRL
-83 EAGNVDNAWEELN
+83 LDVGNVDSAWEEIN
-96 KYARYQVFADDEA
+96 RIARAQVFADDES
-109 LMNDATIELGKCF
+109 LMNDETLELGRCANA
-122 SPVARVSVLE
+122 VARTSVLE
-132 SLLSSQFEG
+132 SLLYSQFEG
-141 RVRFDS
+141 RVRFDTQ
-147 RLSMMLVKINDR
+147 LSMMLVKVNDR
-159 KITTIDNYDEDSF
+159 KIVTIDQYDAKSF

-177 SVIPTI
+177 SMIPSI
-183 VVAEMRQAVKKM
+183 VLKEMTSIIKSIEETQ
-195 EASQNSSTESNVVI
+195 SSNGSSNVVI

-245 TGKPTIYSE
+245 TGKPTIHSE

-271 DRVVAVMST
+271 DRVVSVMST

-336 MYTAA
+336 VYTAA

-438 LTDEFFDEIYSDKA
+438 LTDEFFDEIYSDEA
-452 AQYLVELLLLTALQL
+452 AQYLVELLLLTSRKL
-467 LKEGF
+467 LEEGF

-551 IANVREDDNSYIQ
+551 MSNVREDDNSYIQ

-569 KQQVRAWVFSDTK
+569 KQQVRAWVFSDAK
-582 RHRDFMKN
+582 RHKDFMKN
-590 INSLPAESNDPNEL
+590 INSLTDS
-604 NELNESNDAD
+604 SD
-614 QSEETEN
+614 QSEESETE
-621 E
+621 

>member
-1 MTTIPDQNRL
+1 MTSISDRNRL
-11 VVDNIMKTILDENK
+11 AVDSLMNSILDENK
-25 EVLMKTANSHTS
+25 GVLMKTANSNTL
-37 ISFGIEKYSVLLD
+37 ITDGLERYSVLLD
-50 IIDFNKIDRMMRFM
+50 LIDFNRINRMVRFM
-64 SNTDYKS
+64 MNIDYKN
-71 FYTKTIEYKKML
+71 FYMRSLEYRRL
-83 EAGNVDNAWEELN
+83 LDVGNVDSAWEEINRL
-96 KYARYQVFADDEA
+96 ARSQVFADDES
-109 LMNDATIELGKCF
+109 LMNDENLELGRCANA
-122 SPVARVSVLE
+122 VARTSVLE
-132 SLLSSQFEG
+132 ALLDSQFDG
-141 RVRFDS
+141 RVRFDTQ
-147 RLSMMLVKINDR
+147 LSMMLVKVNDQ
-159 KITTIDNYDEDSF
+159 KIVTIDQYDAKSF

-177 SVIPTI
+177 SMIPSIVLKEMTTI
-183 VVAEMRQAVKKM
+183 VKSIEETQ
-195 EASQNSSTESNVVI
+195 SSNGSSNVVI

-245 TGKPTIYSE
+245 TGKPTVHSE

-264 NFDERIR
+264 NFDERVR

-336 MYTAA
+336 VYTAA

-438 LTDEFFDEIYSDKA
+438 LTDGFFDEIYSEEA
-452 AQYLVELLLLTALQL
+452 AQYLVELLLLTSRTL
-467 LKEGF
+467 LEEGF

-551 IANVREDDNSYIQ
+551 MSNVREDDNSYIQ

-569 KQQVRAWVFSDTK
+569 KQQVRAWVFSDAK
-582 RHRDFMKN
+582 RHKDFMKN
-590 INSLPAESNDPNEL
+590 INSLTDES
-604 NELNESNDAD
+604 D

>member
-1 MTTIPDQNRL
+1 MTNISDQNRL
-11 VVDNIMKTILDENK
+11 AVDRILHSVLDENK
-25 EVLMKTANSHTS
+25 GVLMKTANSNTS
-37 ISFGIEKYSVLLD
+37 IKYGIEKYSVLLTM
-50 IIDFNKIDRMMRFM
+50 IDFNKIDRMMRFM
-64 SNTDYKS
+64 MNLDYKN
-71 FYTKTIEYKKML
+71 FYLKSVEYRRL
-83 EAGNVDNAWEELN
+83 LDASNVDVAWEEIN
-96 KYARYQVFADDEA
+96 KLARSQVFADDES
-109 LMNDATIELGKCF
+109 LMNDTTIELGRC
-122 SPVARVSVLE
+122 SNVTSRTSVLE
-132 SLLSSQFEG
+132 ALLSSQFDG

-147 RLSMMLVKINDR
+147 RLSMMLVKVDDST
-159 KITTIDNYDEDSF
+159 ITTIDNYDESSF
-172 AKFLS
+172 VKFLS
-177 SVIPTI
+177 SVIPSI
-183 VVAEMRQAVKKM
+183 VSEEMYKVVKRL
-195 EASQNSSTESNVVI
+195 EDSQSSSNESNVII

-215 IKDGKVYHGIFGKNE
+215 IENGQVFPGIFGRRE

-245 TGKPTIYSE
+245 SGKTSVHSE

-264 NFDERIR
+264 NFDERVR

-303 ANGKTTFLSLLENA
+303 ANGKTTFLSLLENT

-336 MYTAA
+336 VYTAA

-424 ESKLGPNSKCTQIE
+424 KSQLGPNSKCTKIE
-438 LTDEFFDEIYSDKA
+438 LTDAFFDEIYSDEA
-452 AQYLVELLLLTALQL
+452 AQYLVELLLLTSRTL
-467 LKEGF
+467 LEEGF

-489 DNDSAAA
+489 ENDSAAA
-496 FILDVGLDKV
+496 FVLDVGLEKI

-511 AHVKEMYHNW
+511 SHVKELYRTW

-543 LQRKVVNI
+543 LQRKLVSI
-551 IANVREDDNSYIQ
+551 LKEVREDDEVYMQ

-569 KQQVRAWVFSDTK
+569 KIQIRSWQFADRK
-582 RHRDFMKN
+582 RHLDFMKN
-590 INSLPAESNDPNEL
+590 LQEKESKSD
-604 NELNESNDAD
+604 D

>member
-1 MTTIPDQNRL
+1 
-11 VVDNIMKTILDENK
+11 
-25 EVLMKTANSHTS
+25 MKTANSNVLITD
-37 ISFGIEKYSVLLD
+37 GLERYSVLLD
-50 IIDFNKIDRMMRFM
+50 LIDFNRINRMVRFM
-64 SNTDYKS
+64 MNLDYKNFYMKS
-71 FYTKTIEYKKML
+71 FEYRRL
-83 EAGNVDNAWEELN
+83 LDVGNVDSAWEEIN
-96 KYARYQVFADDEA
+96 RIARAQVFADDES
-109 LMNDATIELGKCF
+109 LMNDETLELGRCANA
-122 SPVARVSVLE
+122 VARTSVLE
-132 SLLSSQFEG
+132 SLLYSQFEG
-141 RVRFDS
+141 RVRFDTQ
-147 RLSMMLVKINDR
+147 LSMMLVKVNDQ
-159 KITTIDNYDEDSF
+159 KIVTIDQYDAKSF

-177 SVIPTI
+177 SMIPSI
-183 VVAEMRQAVKKM
+183 VLKEMTSIIKSIEETQ
-195 EASQNSSTESNVVI
+195 SSNGSSNVVI

-245 TGKPTIYSE
+245 TGKPTIHSE

-271 DRVVAVMST
+271 DRVVSVMST

-336 MYTAA
+336 VYTAA

-414 SRCDYQLTND
+414 SRCDYQLTKD
-424 ESKLGPNSKCTQIE
+424 ESKLGPNSKCTKIE
-438 LTDEFFDEIYSDKA
+438 LTDEFFDEIYSDEA
-452 AQYLVELLLLTALQL
+452 AQYLVELLLLTSRKL
-467 LKEGF
+467 LEDGF

-551 IANVREDDNSYIQ
+551 MSNVREDDNSYIQ

-569 KQQVRAWVFSDTK
+569 KQQVRAWVFSDAK
-582 RHRDFMKN
+582 RHKDFMKN
-590 INSLPAESNDPNEL
+590 INSLTDE
-604 NELNESNDAD
+604 
-614 QSEETEN
+614 SEESETE
-621 E
+621 

>member
-1 MTTIPDQNRL
+1 MTSISDRNRL
-11 VVDNIMKTILDENK
+11 AVDSLMNSILDENK
-25 EVLMKTANSHTS
+25 GVLMKTANSNTL
-37 ISFGIEKYSVLLD
+37 ITDGLERYSVLLD
-50 IIDFNKIDRMMRFM
+50 LIDFNRINRMVRFM
-64 SNTDYKS
+64 MNIDYKN
-71 FYTKTIEYKKML
+71 FYMRSLEYRRL
-83 EAGNVDNAWEELN
+83 LDVGNVDSAWEEINRL
-96 KYARYQVFADDEA
+96 ARSQVFADDES
-109 LMNDATIELGKCF
+109 LMNDENLELGRCANA
-122 SPVARVSVLE
+122 VARTSVLE
-132 SLLSSQFEG
+132 ALLDSQFDG
-141 RVRFDS
+141 RVRFDTQ
-147 RLSMMLVKINDR
+147 LSMMLVKVNDQ
-159 KITTIDNYDEDSF
+159 KIVTIDQYDAKSF

-177 SVIPTI
+177 SMIPSIVLKEMTTI
-183 VVAEMRQAVKKM
+183 VKSIEETQ
-195 EASQNSSTESNVVI
+195 SSNGSSNVVI

-245 TGKPTIYSE
+245 TGKTSVHSE

-264 NFDERIR
+264 NFDERVR

-336 MYTAA
+336 VYTAA

-424 ESKLGPNSKCTQIE
+424 ASTLGPNSKCTQIE
-438 LTDEFFDEIYSDKA
+438 LTDEFFDELYSDEA
-452 AQYLVELLLLTALQL
+452 AQYLVELLLLTSQSL

-479 MNDIIEKFAE
+479 MNEIIEKFAE
-489 DNDSAAA
+489 ENDSAAA
-496 FILDVGLDKV
+496 FVLDVGLEKI

-511 AHVKEMYHNW
+511 SHVKEMYHIW

-543 LQRKVVNI
+543 LQRKLVSI
-551 IANVREDDNSYIQ
+551 LKEVREDDEVYMQ

-569 KQQVRAWVFSDTK
+569 KTQIRSWQFADRK
-582 RHRDFMKN
+582 RHLDFMMHLQEK
-590 INSLPAESNDPNEL
+590 ESKSD
-604 NELNESNDAD
+604 D
-614 QSEETEN
+614 QSEDSEVESTSDAE
-621 E
+621 

>member
-1 MTTIPDQNRL
+1 MITISDRNRL
-11 VVDNIMKTILDENK
+11 AIDSLMNSILDENK
-25 EVLMKTANSHTS
+25 GVLMKTANSNVLITD
-37 ISFGIEKYSVLLD
+37 GLERYSVLLD
-50 IIDFNKIDRMMRFM
+50 LIDFNRINRMVRFM
-64 SNTDYKS
+64 MNLDYKNFYMKS
-71 FYTKTIEYKKML
+71 FEYRRL
-83 EAGNVDNAWEELN
+83 LDVGNVDSAWEEIN
-96 KYARYQVFADDEA
+96 RIARAQVFADDES
-109 LMNDATIELGKCF
+109 LMNDETLELGRCANA
-122 SPVARVSVLE
+122 VARTSVLE
-132 SLLSSQFEG
+132 SLLYSQFEG
-141 RVRFDS
+141 RVRFDTQ
-147 RLSMMLVKINDR
+147 LSMMLVKVNDQ
-159 KITTIDNYDEDSF
+159 KIVTIDQYDAKSF

-177 SVIPTI
+177 SMIPSI
-183 VVAEMRQAVKKM
+183 VLKEMTSIIKSIEETQ
-195 EASQNSSTESNVVI
+195 SSNGSSNVVI

-237 RNVYEAVK
+237 RNIYEAVK
-245 TGKPTIYSE
+245 TGKPTIHSE

-271 DRVVAVMST
+271 DRVVSVMST

-336 MYTAA
+336 VYTAA

-438 LTDEFFDEIYSDKA
+438 LTDEFFDEIYSDEA
-452 AQYLVELLLLTALQL
+452 AQYLVELLLLTSRKL
-467 LKEGF
+467 LEEGF

-551 IANVREDDNSYIQ
+551 MSNVREDDNSYIQ

-569 KQQVRAWVFSDTK
+569 KQQVRAWVFSDAK
-582 RHRDFMKN
+582 RHKDFMKN
-590 INSLPAESNDPNEL
+590 INSLTDES
-604 NELNESNDAD
+604 D
-614 QSEETEN
+614 QSEETEV

>member
-1 MTTIPDQNRL
+1 MITISDRNRL
-11 VVDNIMKTILDENK
+11 AIDSLMNSILDENK
-25 EVLMKTANSHTS
+25 GVLMKTANSNVLITD
-37 ISFGIEKYSVLLD
+37 GLERYSVLLD
-50 IIDFNKIDRMMRFM
+50 LIDFNRINRMVRFM
-64 SNTDYKS
+64 MNLDYKNFYMKS
-71 FYTKTIEYKKML
+71 FEYRRL
-83 EAGNVDNAWEELN
+83 LDVGNVDSAWEEIN
-96 KYARYQVFADDEA
+96 RIARAQVFADDES
-109 LMNDATIELGKCF
+109 LMNDETLELGRCANA
-122 SPVARVSVLE
+122 VARTSVLE
-132 SLLSSQFEG
+132 SLLYSQFEG
-141 RVRFDS
+141 RVRFDTQ
-147 RLSMMLVKINDR
+147 LSMMLVKVNDQ
-159 KITTIDNYDEDSF
+159 KIVTIDQYDAKSF

-177 SVIPTI
+177 SMIPSI
-183 VVAEMRQAVKKM
+183 VLKEMTSIIKSIEETQ
-195 EASQNSSTESNVVI
+195 SSNGSSNVVI

-245 TGKPTIYSE
+245 TGKPTIRSE

-271 DRVVAVMST
+271 DRVVSVMST

-336 MYTAA
+336 VYTAA

-551 IANVREDDNSYIQ
+551 MSNVREDDNSYIQ

-569 KQQVRAWVFSDTK
+569 KQQVRAWVFSDAK
-582 RHRDFMKN
+582 RHKDFMKN
-590 INSLPAESNDPNEL
+590 INSLTDES
-604 NELNESNDAD
+604 D
-614 QSEETEN
+614 QSEESED

>member
-1 MTTIPDQNRL
+1 MITISDRNRL
-11 VVDNIMKTILDENK
+11 AIDSLMNSILDENK
-25 EVLMKTANSHTS
+25 GVLMKTANSNVLITD
-37 ISFGIEKYSVLLD
+37 GLERYSVLLD
-50 IIDFNKIDRMMRFM
+50 LIDFNRINRMVRFM
-64 SNTDYKS
+64 MNLDYKNFYMKS
-71 FYTKTIEYKKML
+71 FEYRRL
-83 EAGNVDNAWEELN
+83 LDVGNVDSAWEEIN
-96 KYARYQVFADDEA
+96 RIARAQVFADDES
-109 LMNDATIELGKCF
+109 LMNDETLELGRCANA
-122 SPVARVSVLE
+122 VARTSVLE
-132 SLLSSQFEG
+132 SLLYSQFEG
-141 RVRFDS
+141 RVRFDTQ
-147 RLSMMLVKINDR
+147 LSMMLVKVNDQ
-159 KITTIDNYDEDSF
+159 KIVTIDQYDAKSF

-177 SVIPTI
+177 SMIPSI
-183 VVAEMRQAVKKM
+183 VLKEMTSIIKSIEETQ
-195 EASQNSSTESNVVI
+195 SSNGSSNVVI

-245 TGKPTIYSE
+245 TSKPTIRSE

-271 DRVVAVMST
+271 DRVVSVMST

-336 MYTAA
+336 VYTAA

-438 LTDEFFDEIYSDKA
+438 LTDEFFDEIYSDEA
-452 AQYLVELLLLTALQL
+452 AQYLVELLLLTSRTL
-467 LKEGF
+467 LEEGF

-551 IANVREDDNSYIQ
+551 LANVREDDNSYIQ

-569 KQQVRAWVFSDTK
+569 KQQVRAWVFSDPK
-582 RHRDFMKN
+582 RHKDFMKN
-590 INSLPAESNDPNEL
+590 LQEKESSD
-604 NELNESNDAD
+604 D
-614 QSEETEN
+614 QSKESEVE
-621 E
+621 

>member
-1 MTTIPDQNRL
+1 MITISDRNRL
-11 VVDNIMKTILDENK
+11 AIDSLMNSILDENK
-25 EVLMKTANSHTS
+25 GVLMKTANSNVLITD
-37 ISFGIEKYSVLLD
+37 GLERYSVLLD
-50 IIDFNKIDRMMRFM
+50 LIDFNRINRMVRFM
-64 SNTDYKS
+64 MNLDYKNFYMKS
-71 FYTKTIEYKKML
+71 FEYRRL
-83 EAGNVDNAWEELN
+83 LDVGNVDSAWEEIN
-96 KYARYQVFADDEA
+96 RIARAQVFADDES
-109 LMNDATIELGKCF
+109 LMNDETLELGRCANA
-122 SPVARVSVLE
+122 VARTSVLE
-132 SLLSSQFEG
+132 SLLYSQFEG
-141 RVRFDS
+141 RVRFDTQ
-147 RLSMMLVKINDR
+147 LSMMLVKVNDQ
-159 KITTIDNYDEDSF
+159 KIVTIDQYDAKSF

-177 SVIPTI
+177 SMIPSI
-183 VVAEMRQAVKKM
+183 VLKEMTSIIKSIEETQ
-195 EASQNSSTESNVVI
+195 SSNGSSNVVI

-245 TGKPTIYSE
+245 TGKPTLHSK

-271 DRVVAVMST
+271 DRVVSVMST

-336 MYTAA
+336 VYTAA

-438 LTDEFFDEIYSDKA
+438 LTDEFFDEIYSDEA
-452 AQYLVELLLLTALQL
+452 AQYLVELLLLTSRKL
-467 LKEGF
+467 LEEGF

-551 IANVREDDNSYIQ
+551 MSNVREDDNSYIQ

-569 KQQVRAWVFSDTK
+569 KQQVRAWVFSDAK
-582 RHRDFMKN
+582 RHKDFMKN
-590 INSLPAESNDPNEL
+590 INSLTDES
-604 NELNESNDAD
+604 D
-614 QSEETEN
+614 QSEESETE
-621 E
+621 

>member
-1 MTTIPDQNRL
+1 MITISDRNRL
-11 VVDNIMKTILDENK
+11 AIDSLMNSILDENK
-25 EVLMKTANSHTS
+25 GVLMKTANSNVLITD
-37 ISFGIEKYSVLLD
+37 GLERYSVLLD
-50 IIDFNKIDRMMRFM
+50 LIDFNRINRMVRFM
-64 SNTDYKS
+64 MNLDYKNFYMKS
-71 FYTKTIEYKKML
+71 FEYRRL
-83 EAGNVDNAWEELN
+83 LDVGNVDSAWEEIN
-96 KYARYQVFADDEA
+96 RIARAQVFADDES
-109 LMNDATIELGKCF
+109 LMNDETLELGRCANA
-122 SPVARVSVLE
+122 VARTSVLE
-132 SLLSSQFEG
+132 SLLYSQFEG
-141 RVRFDS
+141 RVRFDTQ
-147 RLSMMLVKINDR
+147 LSMMLVKVNDQ
-159 KITTIDNYDEDSF
+159 KIVTIDQYDAKSF

-177 SVIPTI
+177 SMIPSI
-183 VVAEMRQAVKKM
+183 VLKEMTSIIKSIEETQ
-195 EASQNSSTESNVVI
+195 SSNGSSNVVI

-245 TGKPTIYSE
+245 TGKPTLHSK

-271 DRVVAVMST
+271 DRVVSVMST

-336 MYTAA
+336 VYTAA

-438 LTDEFFDEIYSDKA
+438 LTDEFFDEIYSDEA
-452 AQYLVELLLLTALQL
+452 AQYLVELLLLTSRKL
-467 LKEGF
+467 LEEGF

-551 IANVREDDNSYIQ
+551 MSNVREDDNSYIQ

-569 KQQVRAWVFSDTK
+569 KQQVRAWVFSDAK
-582 RHRDFMKN
+582 RHKDFMKN
-590 INSLPAESNDPNEL
+590 INSLT
-604 NELNESNDAD
+604 NESEE
-614 QSEETEN
+614 SETE
-621 E
+621 

>member
-1 MTTIPDQNRL
+1 
-11 VVDNIMKTILDENK
+11 
-25 EVLMKTANSHTS
+25 MKTANSNVLITD
-37 ISFGIEKYSVLLD
+37 GLERYSVLLD
-50 IIDFNKIDRMMRFM
+50 LIDFNRINRMVRFM
-64 SNTDYKS
+64 MNLDYKNFYMKS
-71 FYTKTIEYKKML
+71 FEYRRL
-83 EAGNVDNAWEELN
+83 LDVGNVDSAWEEIN
-96 KYARYQVFADDEA
+96 RIARAQVFADDES
-109 LMNDATIELGKCF
+109 LMNDETLELGRCANA
-122 SPVARVSVLE
+122 VARTSVLE
-132 SLLSSQFEG
+132 SLLYSQFEG
-141 RVRFDS
+141 RVRFDTQ
-147 RLSMMLVKINDR
+147 LSMMLVKVNDQ
-159 KITTIDNYDEDSF
+159 KIVTIDQYDAKSF

-177 SVIPTI
+177 SMIPSI
-183 VVAEMRQAVKKM
+183 VLKEMTSIIKSIEETQ
-195 EASQNSSTESNVVI
+195 SSNGSSNVVI

-245 TGKPTIYSE
+245 TGKPTIRSE

-271 DRVVAVMST
+271 DRVVSVMST

-336 MYTAA
+336 VYTAA

-438 LTDEFFDEIYSDKA
+438 LTDEFFDEIYSDEA
-452 AQYLVELLLLTALQL
+452 AQYLVELLLLTSRTL
-467 LKEGF
+467 LEEGF

-551 IANVREDDNSYIQ
+551 MSNVREDDNSYIQ

-569 KQQVRAWVFSDTK
+569 KQQVRAWVFSDAK
-582 RHRDFMKN
+582 RHKDFMKN
-590 INSLPAESNDPNEL
+590 INSLTDES
-604 NELNESNDAD
+604 D
-614 QSEETEN
+614 QSEETEV

>member
-1 MTTIPDQNRL
+1 
-11 VVDNIMKTILDENK
+11 
-25 EVLMKTANSHTS
+25 MKTANSNVLITD
-37 ISFGIEKYSVLLD
+37 GLERYSVLLD
-50 IIDFNKIDRMMRFM
+50 LIDFNRINRMVRFM
-64 SNTDYKS
+64 MNLDYKNFYMKS
-71 FYTKTIEYKKML
+71 FEYRRL
-83 EAGNVDNAWEELN
+83 LDVGNVDSAWEEIN
-96 KYARYQVFADDEA
+96 RIARAQVFADDES
-109 LMNDATIELGKCF
+109 LMNDETLELGRCANA
-122 SPVARVSVLE
+122 VARTSVLE
-132 SLLSSQFEG
+132 SLLYSQFEG
-141 RVRFDS
+141 RVRFDTQ
-147 RLSMMLVKINDR
+147 LSMMLVKVNDQ
-159 KITTIDNYDEDSF
+159 KIVTIDQYDAKSF

-177 SVIPTI
+177 SMIPSI
-183 VVAEMRQAVKKM
+183 VLKEMTSIIKSIEETQ
-195 EASQNSSTESNVVI
+195 SSNGSSNVVI

-245 TGKPTIYSE
+245 TGKPTIHSK

-271 DRVVAVMST
+271 DRVVSVMST

-336 MYTAA
+336 VYTAA

-438 LTDEFFDEIYSDKA
+438 LTDEFFDEIYSDEA
-452 AQYLVELLLLTALQL
+452 AQYLVELLLLTSRKL
-467 LKEGF
+467 LEEGF

-551 IANVREDDNSYIQ
+551 MSNVREDDNSYIQ

-569 KQQVRAWVFSDTK
+569 KQQVRAWVFSDAK
-582 RHRDFMKN
+582 RHKDFMKN
-590 INSLPAESNDPNEL
+590 INSLTDES
-604 NELNESNDAD
+604 D
-614 QSEETEN
+614 QSEESEN

>member
-1 MTTIPDQNRL
+1 MTTISDRNRL
-11 VVDNIMKTILDENK
+11 AIDSLMNSILDENK
-25 EVLMKTANSHTS
+25 GVLMKTANSNTL
-37 ISFGIEKYSVLLD
+37 ITDGIERYSVLLD
-50 IIDFNKIDRMMRFM
+50 LIDFNRINRMVRFM
-64 SNTDYKS
+64 MNLDYKNFYMKS
-71 FYTKTIEYKKML
+71 FEYRRL
-83 EAGNVDNAWEELN
+83 LDVGNVDSAWEEIN
-96 KYARYQVFADDEA
+96 RIARAQVFADDES
-109 LMNDATIELGKCF
+109 LMNDETLELGRCANA
-122 SPVARVSVLE
+122 VARTSVLE
-132 SLLSSQFEG
+132 SLLDSQFEG
-141 RVRFDS
+141 RVRFDTQ
-147 RLSMMLVKINDR
+147 LSMMLVKVNDQ
-159 KITTIDNYDEDSF
+159 KIVTIDQYDAKSF

-177 SVIPTI
+177 SMIPSI
-183 VVAEMRQAVKKM
+183 VLKEMTSIIKSIEETQ
-195 EASQNSSTESNVVI
+195 SSNGSSNVVI

-245 TGKPTIYSE
+245 TGKPTVHSK

-271 DRVVAVMST
+271 DRVVSVMST

-336 MYTAA
+336 VYTAA

-438 LTDEFFDEIYSDKA
+438 LTDGFFDEIYSEEA
-452 AQYLVELLLLTALQL
+452 AQYLVELLLLTSRTL
-467 LKEGF
+467 LEEGF

-551 IANVREDDNSYIQ
+551 MSNVREDDNSYIQ

-569 KQQVRAWVFSDTK
+569 KQQVRAWVFSDAK
-582 RHRDFMKN
+582 RHKDFMKN
-590 INSLPAESNDPNEL
+590 INSLTDE
-604 NELNESNDAD
+604 
-614 QSEETEN
+614 SEETEA

>member
-1 MTTIPDQNRL
+1 
-11 VVDNIMKTILDENK
+11 
-25 EVLMKTANSHTS
+25 MKTANSNTS
-37 ISFGIEKYSVLLD
+37 IKYGIEKYSVLLD
-50 IIDFNKIDRMMRFM
+50 MIDFNKIDRMMRFM
-64 SNTDYKS
+64 MNLDYKN
-71 FYTKTIEYKKML
+71 FYLKSIEYRRL
-83 EAGNVDNAWEELN
+83 LDASNVDIAWEEIN
-96 KYARYQVFADDEA
+96 KFARSEVFADDES
-109 LMNDATIELGKCF
+109 LMNDAMIELGRC
-122 SPVARVSVLE
+122 SNATSRISVLE
-132 SLLSSQFEG
+132 SLLSSQFDG

-147 RLSMMLVKINDR
+147 RLSMMLVKVDDST
-159 KITTIDNYDEDSF
+159 ITTIDNYDESSF
-172 AKFLS
+172 VKFLS
-177 SVIPTI
+177 SVIPSI
-183 VVAEMRQAVKKM
+183 VSEEMSKVVKRV
-195 EASQNSSTESNVVI
+195 EEFQSSSNDSNVVI

-215 IKDGKVYHGIFGKNE
+215 IENGQVFPGIFGDRA

-237 RNVYEAVK
+237 RSVYEAVES
-245 TGKPTIYSE
+245 GKPTVHSK

-264 NFDERIR
+264 NFDERVR

-336 MYTAA
+336 VYTAA
-341 NALIAIDSDSTGKTI
+341 NALIAVDSDSTGKTI

-390 MMALSNVL
+390 MLALSNVL

-424 ESKLGPNSKCTQIE
+424 ESKLGPNSKCTQID
-438 LTDEFFDEIYSDKA
+438 LTDEFFDEIYSDEA
-452 AQYLVELLLLTALQL
+452 AQYLIELLLLTSRTL

-479 MNDIIEKFAE
+479 MNDIIERFAE
-489 DNDSAAA
+489 ENDSAAA
-496 FILDVGLDKV
+496 FVLDVGLEKI

-511 AHVKEMYHNW
+511 SHVKELYRTW

-543 LQRKVVNI
+543 LQRKLVSI
-551 IANVREDDNSYIQ
+551 LKEVREDDEVYMQ

-569 KQQVRAWVFSDTK
+569 KTQIRSWQFSDRR
-582 RHRDFMKN
+582 RHQDFMKN
-590 INSLPAESNDPNEL
+590 LSDKK
-604 NELNESNDAD
+604 
-614 QSEETEN
+614 
-621 E
+621 

>member
-1 MTTIPDQNRL
+1 
-11 VVDNIMKTILDENK
+11 
-25 EVLMKTANSHTS
+25 MKTANSNVLITD
-37 ISFGIEKYSVLLD
+37 GLERYSVLLD
-50 IIDFNKIDRMMRFM
+50 LIDFNRINRMVRFM
-64 SNTDYKS
+64 MNLDYKNFYMKS
-71 FYTKTIEYKKML
+71 FEYRRL
-83 EAGNVDNAWEELN
+83 LDVGNVDSAWEEIN
-96 KYARYQVFADDEA
+96 RIARAQVFADDES
-109 LMNDATIELGKCF
+109 LMNDETLELGRCANA
-122 SPVARVSVLE
+122 VARTSVLE
-132 SLLSSQFEG
+132 SLLYSQFEG
-141 RVRFDS
+141 RVRFDTQ
-147 RLSMMLVKINDR
+147 LSMMLVKVNDQ
-159 KITTIDNYDEDSF
+159 KIVTIDQYDAKSF

-177 SVIPTI
+177 SMIPSI
-183 VVAEMRQAVKKM
+183 VLKEMTSIIKSIEETQ
-195 EASQNSSTESNVVI
+195 SSNGSSNVVI

-245 TGKPTIYSE
+245 TGKPTIHSE
-254 AVDQLLLHLC
+254 AVDQLILHLC

-336 MYTAA
+336 VYTAA

-438 LTDEFFDEIYSDKA
+438 LTDEFFDEIYSDEA
-452 AQYLVELLLLTALQL
+452 AQYLVELLLLTSRTL
-467 LKEGF
+467 LEEGF

-551 IANVREDDNSYIQ
+551 MSNVREDDNSYIQ

-569 KQQVRAWVFSDTK
+569 KQQVRAWVFSDAK
-582 RHRDFMKN
+582 RHKDFMKN
-590 INSLPAESNDPNEL
+590 INSLTDE
-604 NELNESNDAD
+604 
-614 QSEETEN
+614 SEETEA